1 METEVLVRNSQAEP
15 ADESRLTWVV
25 EKVLAL
31 EDFDKPAEISIVLT
45 GDEEMRLL
53 NRDYRGKDCPTDVLS
68 FCQLEGEPFA
78 PSAGGQVELG
88 DVVISVDTA
97 RRQALEHG
105 HSLQNEIDV
114 LTVHAVLHLLGY
126 DHENDDEAAA
136 MQLRELAILEE
147 VNHG

>member
-1 METEVLVRNSQAEP
+1 LQTEVLVKNNQAEP
-15 ADESRLTWVV
+15 ADESRLTLVV
-25 EKVLAL
+25 EKVLEL
-31 EDFDKPAEISIVLT
+31 EDFGKPAEISIVLT

-78 PSAGGQVELG
+78 PSADGVVELG

-97 RRQALEHG
+97 RRQALEHA
-105 HSLQNEIDV
+105 HSLQDEIDL

-126 DHENDDEAAA
+126 DHEDDDEAAVI
-136 MQLRELAILEE
+136 QLRELAILEV